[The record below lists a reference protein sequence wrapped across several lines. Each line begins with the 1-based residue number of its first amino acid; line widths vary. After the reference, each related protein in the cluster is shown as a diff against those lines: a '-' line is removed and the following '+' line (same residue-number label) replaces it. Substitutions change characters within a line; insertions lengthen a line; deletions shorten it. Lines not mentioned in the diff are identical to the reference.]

1 MNFNSSKML
10 FCTTMLMGIIMS
22 VSSNNWIM
30 MWCGLE
36 ISLVS
41 FIPLMISKLIM
52 SSESAIKYFIVQSI
66 SSSMLMLG
74 IMFMIMKG
82 DYNYGYTMMTALLIK
97 TGVCPFHN
105 WVLTV
110 LEGLDFY
117 MILAMLTINKIAPL
131 TMMSY
136 IMSSM
141 VLVIYLTTMMGA
153 IMGLNQ
159 NSLKKLMGY
168 SSIFNMGLILSILKM
183 NWMWMYYLAIYSL
196 LMFMLLVLVNV
207 NNINLVNQIMFS
219 GSMMTSMCLWINL
232 LSMGGMPP
240 LLGFSIKYMVMMFLV
255 ANKMNVM
262 IFLMMISSLLVMFF
276 YLRLTLISSMNNFI
290 TNKIKLFNL
299 KEISM
304 WMIVVNTLVLP
315 MMLMVKI
322 YL

>member
-10 FCTTMLMGIIMS
+10 FYTTMLMGVTMS
-22 VSSNNWIM
+22 ISSNNWIM

-41 FIPLMISKLIM
+41 FIPLMVSKLIM
-52 SSESAIKYFIVQSI
+52 SSESSIKYFIIQSI

-74 IMFMIMKG
+74 ITFMIMKG
-82 DYNYGYTMMTALLIK
+82 DYNYEYAMMTALLIK

-117 MILAMLTINKIAPL
+117 MILIMLTINKIAPL

-141 VLVIYLTTMMGA
+141 VLIIYLTTMMGA

-168 SSIFNMGLILSILKM
+168 SSIFNMGLIMAALKM
-183 NWMWMYYLAIYSL
+183 NWMWMLYLLIYSFL
-196 LMFMLLVLVNV
+196 LFMLSMFMNM
-207 NNINLVNQIMFS
+207 NNLNLINQIMFS
-219 GSMMTSMCLWINL
+219 SSVLMSMCLWINM

-240 LLGFSIKYMVMMFLV
+240 LMGFSIKYLVMMFLV
-255 ANKMNVM
+255 STKMNMM
-262 IFLMMISSLLVMFF
+262 IFVMVISSLLVVFF
-276 YLRLTLISSMNNFI
+276 YLRLTFISSMNNFI
-290 TNKIKLFNL
+290 TNKMKLFNL
-299 KEISM
+299 KEISL
-304 WMIVVNTLVLP
+304 WMIVVNTLTLP
-315 MMLMVKI
+315 MMLMV
-322 YL
+322 